1 MCEWINHFESKEHV
15 ESGRTSGPI
24 CMRSPSETLV
34 VVWQSLSVE
43 HVALD
48 NQGNDSEPMKPN
60 LWSLDI
66 SDDEVWA
73 DDDHFSY
80 YWGGVRVKKLM
91 PRTNMLSASKL
102 CM

>member
-1 MCEWINHFESKEHV
+1 MRTLEQNDLITCGKE
-15 ESGRTSGPI
+15 
-24 CMRSPSETLV
+24 
-34 VVWQSLSVE
+34 
-43 HVALD
+43 ALKIIHKA
-48 NQGNDSEPMKPN
+48 NQGQALRQLGIGHNPRKSRVWGFDPMKPN

-66 SDDEVWA
+66 SDEEVWA